1 VKISR
6 GAFVHVE
13 NELYAF
19 KDTKRE
25 IKRMK
30 EEILYGKTNRD
41 ENIGGGRSNLPSDP
55 TGTVAT
61 LLASHVS
68 LQHMERVVE
77 VIDKVYQDLDKHKKE
92 LIRLKYWTK
101 PQTRTWDGIAL
112 ELNISRITALRWR
125 DDIIV
130 GIAIMVGW
138 K

>member
-1 VKISR
+1 
-6 GAFVHVE
+6 
-13 NELYAF
+13 
-19 KDTKRE
+19 
-25 IKRMK
+25 MK
-30 EEILYGKTNRD
+30 EEILHGKTSRD

-101 PQTRTWDGIAL
+101 PQTLTWDGIAL
-112 ELNISRITALRWR
+112 KLNISRITALRWR

-130 GIAIMVGW
+130 GIAVMVGW